1 MACAALASQRL
12 LRRLPVLG
20 ARALKAQA
28 LAVAVPLR
36 LPTVARLVGA
46 QACSTQASSQLSE
59 PEFHDLADKW
69 INALEEHLEALD
81 EVLGD
86 DVDLSNA

>member
-28 LAVAVPLR
+28 LAVAVPLH

-46 QACSTQASSQLSE
+46 QACSTQYGMLFAPECVSKVQHNRSCTLCAGPVAS
-59 PEFHDLADKW
+59 
-69 INALEEHLEALD
+69 
-81 EVLGD
+81 
-86 DVDLSNA
+86 